1 MAFLI
6 GVVGG
11 SGSGKT
17 TLSEALGRRLGE
29 RAAMIAEDSYYGEHA
44 DRPGFDP
51 ATFDFDDVAS
61 RDHALMAR
69 DLRTLKD
76 GGTAQVPHYDFV
88 THRRLPGQATAVGP
102 VEVVIV
108 EGLHL
113 FCTPAVADLFDLKVY
128 VHTPSD
134 IRFIRRLIRDQA
146 ERGRTADSVV
156 NQYLATVRPAHLR
169 QVEPGRTMA
178 DITILDEAGA
188 VRLTDPTTVER
199 LIAPVLSD
207 SRVAHFLAQ
216 EMSVSS
222 GLPNGVPPV

>member
-1 MAFLI
+1 MALLI

-17 TLSEALGRRLGE
+17 TIAQALARRLGS

-44 DRPGFDP
+44 DLPGFDP
-51 ATFDFDDVAS
+51 ATFDFDVVSS
-61 RDHALMAR
+61 RDHALMAA
-69 DLRTLKD
+69 DLAALKA
-76 GGTAQVPHYDFV
+76 GGRAGVPHYDFV
-88 THRRLPGQATAVGP
+88 THRRLAGQATEVGP
-102 VEVVIV
+102 VDVVIV

-113 FCTPAVADLFDLKVY
+113 FCTPAVAALFDLKVY

-156 NQYLATVRPAHLR
+156 SQYLATVRPAHLR
-169 QVEPGRTMA
+169 QVEPGRIQA

-188 VRLTDPTTVER
+188 VRLTDPATVEP
-199 LIAPVLSD
+199 LVAPILHHP
-207 SRVAHFLAQ
+207 AL
-216 EMSVSS
+216 
-222 GLPNGVPPV
+222 LPFIDIR